1 MAVSTFETMETKSI
15 LTIYDVHLLQ
25 SEYVDL
31 NLRGC
36 NWKFTVEKASNES
49 GDDINVHFE
58 RIFTSDDNL
67 YGCIATVSIELKSY
81 DVNVPSHIDHIA
93 PREYSTWNK
102 KWSLKPF
109 ISWDKLINPAKRF
122 IDDNKI
128 LLEVKFKADKPRKI
142 GENSTIDS
150 LVSDAGVELKLGL
163 KFNEILNVEAAL
175 SPEFFMFG
183 MPMRYIFNIYFQMIY
198 DHYSL

>member
-25 SEYVDL
+25 SEDVNL
-31 NLRGC
+31 KLRGC
-36 NWKFTVEKASNES
+36 DWIFSVDKESNEG
-49 GDDINVHFE
+49 GDGINVHLE
-58 RIFTSDDNL
+58 RVFSSDDSL

-81 DVNVPSHIDHIA
+81 DANVPSHIDHIA
-93 PREYSTWNK
+93 PREYSTGNK

-109 ISWDKLINPAKRF
+109 ISWDQLINPAKRF

-128 LLEVKFKADKPRKI
+128 LLEVKVKADKPRKI
-142 GENSTIDS
+142 GENSTIDFNMLDPS
-150 LVSDAGVELKLGL
+150 GVELKLGI
-163 KFNEILNVEAAL
+163 KFNEILNATASL

-183 MPMRYIFNIYFQMIY
+183 MPMR
-198 DHYSL
+198 